1 MHLYVSENVN
11 SEQKPLEVF
20 ISGSTC
26 TKLNLSLCADRVGY
40 RIRDTKPYQLV
51 LLRRLK
57 Y

>member
-26 TKLNLSLCADRVGY
+26 TKLNLSLCADRVDY